1 MLCKTSLKYAIYFA
15 AFILPGCSYLGL
27 GGFDTARPNVNPAQH
42 GQYYPQQAQAYSP
55 WAAQSGA
62 YASYNSHQGYYQA
75 PNPGIYGTYQ
85 SGPIRPSPQQAGP
98 TAGAYFHP
106 SIAQNRALQNRIVP
120 HGSSAIMS
128 MQNALGQSNL
138 IESKRLE
145 MREAQEEYTQARAA
159 SLPQFNLSGSFGYA
173 NRQSNSSVASIDDVS
188 TSQETG
194 GLRAGVSQPIYAG
207 GQNKSQKRRAKAS
220 ISAAEQ
226 DLRATT
232 SNVALSTIQA
242 HLDVIRANNVL
253 NFYTRSVANLD
264 AQKAATS
271 LLFEYG
277 EATIADTSL
286 VEAQLQSTKVE
297 AGQAELRLTDSL
309 TNYQFLTG
317 HRARNLAPPSFA
329 NLPATLDQA
338 VNMALVKN
346 PAVLKARAEWDVAQ
360 NDLKIAKAQRLPNLS
375 LDGAVSEALGQ
386 SDFVAS
392 SSSATLSLNLRVPF
406 SLGGQYKS
414 QIQQANHVLSRRKVE
429 ERQTM
434 MQLRRDIT
442 LKWNALQTANDSITL
457 RQHEI
462 DANDAAYR
470 SLQEQFQSGVATQ
483 SELLSAES
491 DLLSANIK
499 LEDAKYQEQFLRAEL
514 LALLGNLDMA
524 GHSVPAA
531 NSYVEA
537 PLSNRLPRSR
547 Y

>member
-1 MLCKTSLKYAIYFA
+1 
-15 AFILPGCSYLGL
+15 
-27 GGFDTARPNVNPAQH
+27 
-42 GQYYPQQAQAYSP
+42 
-55 WAAQSGA
+55 
-62 YASYNSHQGYYQA
+62 
-75 PNPGIYGTYQ
+75 
-85 SGPIRPSPQQAGP
+85 
-98 TAGAYFHP
+98 
-106 SIAQNRALQNRIVP
+106 
-120 HGSSAIMS
+120 
-128 MQNALGQSNL
+128 MQNALGQSHL

-159 SLPQFNLSGSFGYA
+159 SLPQFNFTGSFGYA
-173 NRQSNSSVASIDDVS
+173 NRQSNSSVASINDVS

-194 GLRAGVSQPIYAG
+194 GLRAGVSQPIYTG

-232 SNVALSTIQA
+232 SDVALSTIQA

-253 NFYTRSVANLD
+253 TIYTRSVANLE
-264 AQKAATS
+264 AQKTATS
-271 LLFEYG
+271 LLFDYG
-277 EATIADTSL
+277 EATIADASL
-286 VEAQLQSTKVE
+286 VEARLQSTKVE
-297 AGQAELRLTDSL
+297 AAQAKLRLAESL

-317 HRARNLAPPSFA
+317 QWANNLTPPSFA

-346 PAVLKARAEWDVAQ
+346 PDVLKARAEWDVAQ
-360 NDLKIAKAQRLPNLS
+360 NDLKIAKAQRLPSLS
-375 LDGAVSEALGQ
+375 LDGAISESLGQ

-392 SSSATLSLNLRVPF
+392 SSAATLSMNLRVPF

-414 QIQQANHVLSRRKVE
+414 QIKQATHALSRRKLD
-429 ERQTM
+429 ERQAM
-434 MQLRRDIT
+434 VELRREIT
-442 LKWNALQTANDSITL
+442 MKWNALQTADDSINL

-462 DANDAAYR
+462 AANDAAYR
-470 SLQEQFQSGVATQ
+470 SLQEQFQSGVTTQ

-491 DLLSANIK
+491 NLLAAHIK

-524 GHSVPAA
+524 GHTVPAA

-537 PLSNRLPRSR
+537 PLTNQLHRSR